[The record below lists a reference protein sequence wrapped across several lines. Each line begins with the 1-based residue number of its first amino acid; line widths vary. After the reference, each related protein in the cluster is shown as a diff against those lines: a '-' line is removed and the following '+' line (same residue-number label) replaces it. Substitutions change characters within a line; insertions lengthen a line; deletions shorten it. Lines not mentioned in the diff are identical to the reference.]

1 MSRFVLT
8 LISAVFKGGESMS
21 REMPDIGKNENS
33 AAEVG
38 TLSPLERFEELMKI
52 LGKWATY
59 VGMIFLVILMMVIT
73 VDVCLRIFFNSPI
86 KGVNEMAEYSLLIL
100 IFMTISFVQSL
111 KVNISVDIL
120 FSRLPSIAQK
130 FLDLLTN
137 LLCLLISSLMLRQS
151 LVFNRYLA
159 NSNSRSMI
167 LKLPLSPIQFV
178 MVIGLAMLSVV
189 FLIQI
194 INSVIKMLN
203 PAS

>member
-1 MSRFVLT
+1 MNQ
-8 LISAVFKGGESMS
+8 EQ
-21 REMPDIGKNENS
+21 PDQVKNEIN
-33 AAEVG
+33 AASVG
-38 TLSPLERFEELMKI
+38 YLTPLERFEELMKI

-59 VGMIFLVILMMVIT
+59 VGMIFLVILMMIITIDVI
-73 VDVCLRIFFNSPI
+73 LRIFFNSPI
-86 KGVNEMAEYSLLIL
+86 RGVNELAEYSLLIL

-120 FSRLPSIAQK
+120 FSKFPRGLQSI
-130 FLDLLTN
+130 LDLLTN
-137 LLCLLISSLMLRQS
+137 LLCLVIAVLMLRQS
-151 LVFNRYLA
+151 FIFNNYLA
-159 NSNSRSMI
+159 NSNARSMI

-194 INSVIKMLN
+194 INSVIKVLK